1 MPRKNSTVN
10 ESLEEAKKDPQF
22 RKDIRKFI
30 KATTNV
36 YKF

>member
-1 MPRKNSTVN
+1 MPGENFTN
-10 ESLEEAKKDPQF
+10 QPLEEAKKDPQF

-36 YKF
+36 YEL